1 VYNARPEH
9 LARALSSVRAQTL
22 DDWVCVV
29 VDDGSDRAVR
39 IAAERV
45 PITVV
50 RQENRGVAA
59 ARNTGIH
66 ASKSEYV
73 AFLDQDDEWL
83 PDKLELQVAFMK
95 DKNLAMADTDFE
107 YVSHHGSRMDGFEYH
122 DGEFLRLLTTARMG
136 LSTLVMR
143 RDAIE
148 AVGGLN
154 EGLIYTSDWDIQL
167 RVAERGMAFDR
178 LRKVLSLIHLH
189 EANASWSYEPMYH
202 EQLAV
207 LRPYRRSV
215 SPAVRQAARAGSRYL
230 RRHYAADA
238 LERYRSTHEHASI
251 WWAARQD
258 PVLVGRF
265 AARKVRRR
273 LTLVANRVKESP

>member
-1 VYNARPEH
+1 MN
-9 LARALSSVRAQTL
+9 
-22 DDWVCVV
+22 DWMCVV
-29 VDDGSDRAVR
+29 VDDGSDGAVH
-39 IAAERV
+39 IAAEQAS
-45 PITVV
+45 ITTL

-59 ARNTGIH
+59 ARNAGIL
-66 ASKSEYV
+66 ATKSEYV

-83 PDKLELQVAFMK
+83 PDKLALQIDFMK
-95 DKNLAMADTDFE
+95 AKDLAMSDTNFN
-107 YVSHHGSRMDGFEYH
+107 YVSQHGTRMDGFEYH

-143 RDAIE
+143 RDAID
-148 AVGGLN
+148 AVGGLK

-178 LRKVLSLIHLH
+178 LQNVLSLIHLH
-189 EANASWSYEPMYH
+189 EANASWNYKPMYH

-215 SPAVRQAARAGSRYL
+215 SPAVRQAAGVGSTYL

-238 LERYRSTHEHASI
+238 LERYRSTREPASI

-258 PVLVGRF
+258 PVMVGRV
-265 AARKVRRR
+265 AAGRVRRR
-273 LTLVANRVKESP
+273 LALAANRVKERL